1 MTETLVDLANCCR
14 CCLRGFNSEETA
26 VAIDETLRNN
36 FYEITGKIVN
46 TIFRE
51 KLIKLIF

>member
-46 TIFRE
+46 KIFRK